1 MAGLPVESS
10 WRMVDGE
17 NDSFD
22 TSIVP
27 SFFGPGG
34 DDGLDT
40 NDDDPFVSS
49 SGAPSQQSAASADT
63 GARRGLP
70 RTTSTASRGAISSQE
85 DRISLGGDSFSGS
98 IGGSQDDDIHSF
110 LRKAENGENDE
121 RVLLRSPFQP
131 SLPSSVRQSPLSA
144 GKAAKQMTDSS
155 SRLGREFQTP
165 EPEFRMPTI
174 GMDGSLHADGA
185 LPLGQR
191 MPGVSSAFHVS
202 DTGSP
207 ALRKRTGVG
216 LLSRLGRMSSNRNQA
231 EIATAT
237 ESSKAAPATTEAAA
251 AWTRTMYAS
260 RTWLLLLFPLLGL
273 AVAYGATFFPQTVYS
288 TAVGTVCSLP
298 GISHI
303 GLPFCPP
310 PSTSSPKT
318 IKPAVPL
325 QNSHDDENGNDV
337 TGVSQEAE
345 SGNYWAVRNRF
356 NYEDQQAALEEV
368 APNTPI
374 DSGLVRGA
382 GDLMRSQT
390 QLAAIVRQHI
400 LAGRG
405 STGGLNKIPPA
416 QDAWLVPRTQT
427 KELRMAA
434 QIQQGRQSTSK
445 GQKGPKGNIEIQR
458 RNTATLLVVEL
469 DAYLEAAKHVSITL
483 TRLQTGAAAIA
494 ADTLA
499 YRSRQTLAQLR
510 RMAAA
515 VSRATDKPGGSGGGD
530 GWLARIFTG
539 SSSSYASASRRR
551 ELLLDAYR
559 HHTDAVLAKTQ
570 LRVKEAEA
578 VVKALEGANGH
589 LTGVQSYVTARR
601 DELVGAAKTKIK
613 EEATGSSSSKSSTGG
628 GPGGDPMLDVSGGI
642 FSWLWSVFGQS
653 ESSQGSSTTSRT
665 AKMSKSAREWSGYAD
680 RLQRLREDHDATVM
694 RAVDTLDELAAV
706 RDALSSL
713 QLQFSSNTDSES
725 AADDDLDLWLHMD
738 IVDAGIQD
746 LESAGLR

>member
-251 AWTRTMYAS
+251 AWTRTMHAS

-273 AVAYGATFFPQTVYS
+273 AVAY
-288 TAVGTVCSLP
+288 AVGT
-298 GISHI
+298 
-303 GLPFCPP
+303 
-310 PSTSSPKT
+310 T

-445 GQKGPKGNIEIQR
+445 GQKGPKGNIETQR